1 MQEYRKLL
9 CVNKIRET
17 KRLIEN
23 MLIPILSLVVA
34 AAVVGYQIVINF
46 FPIIRKINA
55 CNLRICYLVF
65 GFLILYSFGV
75 CFINVKPA
83 IIIKPASLFFIQE
96 KKIRQ
101 MISIKYIGLTLKD
114 IIFSI
119 ILSAC
124 INGIHL
130 NRNFLFILLII
141 FLLLNTTNLMKWKI
155 YHANQRRDIGIWL
168 LFSIILVISLK
179 YFFMCIIDI
188 GIWMYML
195 VYDFGVLEINA
206 LKYEDEMQFLEKVRI
221 AQNFNNT
228 VLLNQYAKEKTV
240 RYLQRKNKVSNFL
253 CHFPL
258 IWKAQIS
265 IYRLGRNW
273 IIMGMILFTI
283 CLGIYKMPF
292 YWTLPFLQQEEIRY
306 MLLLGSIFAV
316 FRLTLRSMVQQLD
329 SILEKATDGLFIPI
343 SENRIVKQFMVIPIT
358 IVCGEGIIMAF
369 VVNSSI
375 AQILLGCAILICAT
389 VLNLWLEVKYK
400 NFLVK
405 KDFILREIMGDIV
418 LVPINKSGSQFN
430 GLITINELGKFLVSN
445 WLYVILTIVLT
456 AFIMVVWY
464 GCMIVFGVW
473 DRLDEWFYP
482 NNIIN
487 SLIGSIIYFVVL
499 IFPIAASF
507 FIVGLFC
514 NIK

>member
-83 IIIKPASLFFIQE
+83 IIIKPASLFFIRE
-96 KKIRQ
+96 KRIRQ

-141 FLLLNTTNLMKWKI
+141 FLLLNTTNLMRWKI

-179 YFFMCIIDI
+179 YFFMCIIIDI

-206 LKYEDEMQFLEKVRI
+206 LKYEDEMKFLEKVRI

-228 VLLNQYAKEKTV
+228 VLLDQYAKEKMV

-253 CHFPL
+253 YYFPL

-405 KDFILREIMGDIV
+405 KDFILSIAV
-418 LVPINKSGSQFN
+418 F
-430 GLITINELGKFLVSN
+430 LGAL
-445 WLYVILTIVLT
+445 ILT
-456 AFIMVVWY
+456 
-464 GCMIVFGVW
+464 
-473 DRLDEWFYP
+473 
-482 NNIIN
+482 
-487 SLIGSIIYFVVL
+487 
-499 IFPIAASF
+499 
-507 FIVGLFC
+507 
-514 NIK
+514 K

>member
-65 GFLILYSFGV
+65 GFLTLYSFGV

-96 KKIRQ
+96 KRIRQ

-141 FLLLNTTNLMKWKI
+141 FLLLNTTNLMRWKI

-273 IIMGMILFTI
+273 IIMGMILFAI

-292 YWTLPFLQQEEIRY
+292 CWTLPFLQQEEIRKFPY
-306 MLLLGSIFAV
+306 
-316 FRLTLRSMVQQLD
+316 TD
-329 SILEKATDGLFIPI
+329 S
-343 SENRIVKQFMVIPIT
+343 S
-358 IVCGEGIIMAF
+358 AF
-369 VVNSSI
+369 
-375 AQILLGCAILICAT
+375 
-389 VLNLWLEVKYK
+389 
-400 NFLVK
+400 
-405 KDFILREIMGDIV
+405 
-418 LVPINKSGSQFN
+418 
-430 GLITINELGKFLVSN
+430 
-445 WLYVILTIVLT
+445 
-456 AFIMVVWY
+456 
-464 GCMIVFGVW
+464 
-473 DRLDEWFYP
+473 
-482 NNIIN
+482 
-487 SLIGSIIYFVVL
+487 
-499 IFPIAASF
+499 
-507 FIVGLFC
+507 
-514 NIK
+514 

>member
-96 KKIRQ
+96 KRIRQ

-141 FLLLNTTNLMKWKI
+141 FLLLNTTNLMRWKI
-155 YHANQRRDIGIWL
+155 YHANQRRDIGIWM

-179 YFFMCIIDI
+179 YFF
-188 GIWMYML
+188 Y
-195 VYDFGVLEINA
+195 VYYYRYRNMDV
-206 LKYEDEMQFLEKVRI
+206 
-221 AQNFNNT
+221 
-228 VLLNQYAKEKTV
+228 YA
-240 RYLQRKNKVSNFL
+240 
-253 CHFPL
+253 
-258 IWKAQIS
+258 
-265 IYRLGRNW
+265 
-273 IIMGMILFTI
+273 
-283 CLGIYKMPF
+283 
-292 YWTLPFLQQEEIRY
+292 
-306 MLLLGSIFAV
+306 
-316 FRLTLRSMVQQLD
+316 
-329 SILEKATDGLFIPI
+329 
-343 SENRIVKQFMVIPIT
+343 
-358 IVCGEGIIMAF
+358 
-369 VVNSSI
+369 
-375 AQILLGCAILICAT
+375 
-389 VLNLWLEVKYK
+389 
-400 NFLVK
+400 
-405 KDFILREIMGDIV
+405 
-418 LVPINKSGSQFN
+418 
-430 GLITINELGKFLVSN
+430 
-445 WLYVILTIVLT
+445 
-456 AFIMVVWY
+456 
-464 GCMIVFGVW
+464 
-473 DRLDEWFYP
+473 
-482 NNIIN
+482 
-487 SLIGSIIYFVVL
+487 SL
-499 IFPIAASF
+499 
-507 FIVGLFC
+507 
-514 NIK
+514 

>member
-83 IIIKPASLFFIQE
+83 IIIKPASLFFIRE
-96 KKIRQ
+96 KRIRQ

-141 FLLLNTTNLMKWKI
+141 FLLLNTTNLMRWKI

-265 IYRLGRNW
+265 IYRLGRN
-273 IIMGMILFTI
+273 
-283 CLGIYKMPF
+283 
-292 YWTLPFLQQEEIRY
+292 E
-306 MLLLGSIFAV
+306 
-316 FRLTLRSMVQQLD
+316 
-329 SILEKATDGLFIPI
+329 
-343 SENRIVKQFMVIPIT
+343 
-358 IVCGEGIIMAF
+358 
-369 VVNSSI
+369 
-375 AQILLGCAILICAT
+375 
-389 VLNLWLEVKYK
+389 
-400 NFLVK
+400 
-405 KDFILREIMGDIV
+405 
-418 LVPINKSGSQFN
+418 
-430 GLITINELGKFLVSN
+430 
-445 WLYVILTIVLT
+445 
-456 AFIMVVWY
+456 
-464 GCMIVFGVW
+464 
-473 DRLDEWFYP
+473 
-482 NNIIN
+482 
-487 SLIGSIIYFVVL
+487 
-499 IFPIAASF
+499 
-507 FIVGLFC
+507 
-514 NIK
+514 

>member
-46 FPIIRKINA
+46 FPIIWKINA

-96 KKIRQ
+96 KRIRQ

-141 FLLLNTTNLMKWKI
+141 FLLLNTTNLMRWKI
-155 YHANQRRDIGIWL
+155 YHANQRR
-168 LFSIILVISLK
+168 
-179 YFFMCIIDI
+179 DI

-228 VLLNQYAKEKTV
+228 VLLDQYAKEKMV

-253 CHFPL
+253 YYFPL

-405 KDFILREIMGDIV
+405 KDFILSIAV
-418 LVPINKSGSQFN
+418 F
-430 GLITINELGKFLVSN
+430 LGAL
-445 WLYVILTIVLT
+445 ILT
-456 AFIMVVWY
+456 
-464 GCMIVFGVW
+464 
-473 DRLDEWFYP
+473 
-482 NNIIN
+482 
-487 SLIGSIIYFVVL
+487 
-499 IFPIAASF
+499 
-507 FIVGLFC
+507 
-514 NIK
+514 K

>member
-1 MQEYRKLL
+1 MSIFRYSA
-9 CVNKIRET
+9 VNDSNHTISGSMEANSSKEVVTSLRE
-17 KRLIEN
+17 R
-23 MLIPILSLVVA
+23 
-34 AAVVGYQIVINF
+34 GYYITDIKEESALNKDVDLNF
-46 FPIIRKINA
+46 
-55 CNLRICYLVF
+55 L
-65 GFLILYSFGV
+65 
-75 CFINVKPA
+75 
-83 IIIKPASLFFIQE
+83 
-96 KKIRQ
+96 KKI
-101 MISIKYIGLTLKD
+101 TLKD
-114 IIFSI
+114 
-119 ILSAC
+119 LA
-124 INGIHL
+124 
-130 NRNFLFILLII
+130 
-141 FLLLNTTNLMKWKI
+141 
-155 YHANQRRDIGIWL
+155 
-168 LFSIILVISLK
+168 LFSRQFAFTLQSGMPMLR
-179 YFFMCIIDI
+179 CIELCIEQTENK
-188 GIWMYML
+188 
-195 VYDFGVLEINA
+195 VLQDVLRRAKEEVKRGRALSDA

-228 VLLNQYAKEKTV
+228 VLLDQYAKEKMV

-253 CHFPL
+253 YYFPL

-405 KDFILREIMGDIV
+405 KDFILSIAV
-418 LVPINKSGSQFN
+418 F
-430 GLITINELGKFLVSN
+430 LGAL
-445 WLYVILTIVLT
+445 ILT
-456 AFIMVVWY
+456 
-464 GCMIVFGVW
+464 
-473 DRLDEWFYP
+473 
-482 NNIIN
+482 
-487 SLIGSIIYFVVL
+487 
-499 IFPIAASF
+499 
-507 FIVGLFC
+507 
-514 NIK
+514 K

>member
-1 MQEYRKLL
+1 M
-9 CVNKIRET
+9 
-17 KRLIEN
+17 
-23 MLIPILSLVVA
+23 
-34 AAVVGYQIVINF
+34 
-46 FPIIRKINA
+46 
-55 CNLRICYLVF
+55 
-65 GFLILYSFGV
+65 
-75 CFINVKPA
+75 
-83 IIIKPASLFFIQE
+83 
-96 KKIRQ
+96 
-101 MISIKYIGLTLKD
+101 
-114 IIFSI
+114 
-119 ILSAC
+119 C
-124 INGIHL
+124 I
-130 NRNFLFILLII
+130 
-141 FLLLNTTNLMKWKI
+141 
-155 YHANQRRDIGIWL
+155 
-168 LFSIILVISLK
+168 
-179 YFFMCIIDI
+179 IIDI

-228 VLLNQYAKEKTV
+228 VLLDQYAKEKMV

-253 CHFPL
+253 YYLPL

-405 KDFILREIMGDIV
+405 KDFILSIAV
-418 LVPINKSGSQFN
+418 F
-430 GLITINELGKFLVSN
+430 LGAL
-445 WLYVILTIVLT
+445 ILT
-456 AFIMVVWY
+456 
-464 GCMIVFGVW
+464 
-473 DRLDEWFYP
+473 
-482 NNIIN
+482 
-487 SLIGSIIYFVVL
+487 
-499 IFPIAASF
+499 
-507 FIVGLFC
+507 
-514 NIK
+514 K

>member
-83 IIIKPASLFFIQE
+83 IIIK
-96 KKIRQ
+96 
-101 MISIKYIGLTLKD
+101 D

-130 NRNFLFILLII
+130 NRKFLFILLII
-141 FLLLNTTNLMKWKI
+141 FLLLNTTNLMRWKI

-179 YFFMCIIDI
+179 YFFMCIIIDI

-228 VLLNQYAKEKTV
+228 VLLDQYAKEKMV

-253 CHFPL
+253 YYFPL

-405 KDFILREIMGDIV
+405 KDFILSIAV
-418 LVPINKSGSQFN
+418 F
-430 GLITINELGKFLVSN
+430 LGAL
-445 WLYVILTIVLT
+445 ILT
-456 AFIMVVWY
+456 
-464 GCMIVFGVW
+464 
-473 DRLDEWFYP
+473 
-482 NNIIN
+482 
-487 SLIGSIIYFVVL
+487 
-499 IFPIAASF
+499 
-507 FIVGLFC
+507 
-514 NIK
+514 K